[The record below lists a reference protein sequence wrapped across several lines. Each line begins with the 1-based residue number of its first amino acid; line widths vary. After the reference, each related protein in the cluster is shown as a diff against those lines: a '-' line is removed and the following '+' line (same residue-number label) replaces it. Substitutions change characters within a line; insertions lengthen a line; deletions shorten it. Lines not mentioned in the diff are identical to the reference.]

1 MEDNEMIVGIISTV
15 APSIVTIVTLLIT
28 FFRDSVIM
36 RRTAAKER
44 IDRLYL
50 PFYHYCILIQYPQR
64 AFSDFDGDIQGKIDV
79 DLLSGIDCA
88 SPKCQLLYFEF
99 SRALVRYKANRT
111 VDNKAKLDEAF
122 KSVAVRLIREYSLL
136 CRKTKQP
143 RPPRLSQL

>member
-1 MEDNEMIVGIISTV
+1 MDDNEMIVCIVSAV

-36 RRTAAKER
+36 KRTAAKER

-64 AFSDFDGDIQGKIDV
+64 TFSDFDGDIQGKIDV

-88 SPKCQLLYFEF
+88 SPKCQLLYLEF
-99 SRALVRYKANRT
+99 SKALIRYKANET
-111 VDNKAKLDEAF
+111 VSNKAELDEAF

-136 CRKTKQP
+136 CRTTKHP
-143 RPPRLSQL
+143 KPPKLSQL